1 MSRGGLFDP
10 RRSQMRRAANPG
22 TWAISAAGGVVSNQ
36 SYANGLAEWFV
47 VNTGQTL
54 TVTALALYTNN
65 GAATNGNAEVVI
77 WETTSGNPVAGA
89 TATFSTGG
97 SYPLVAGTYRSITL
111 GSPVVLGPGSYA
123 IGAYSNINNYNVQAG
138 GNVFTLSTFGGKITW
153 GNGCFSVTP
162 GVLPS
167 GIAGTAPQYGLATFL
182 GF

>member
-10 RRSQMRRAANPG
+10 RRSQMRRISPAV
-22 TWAISAAGGVVSNQ
+22 WAISAAGGVVSNQ
-36 SYANGLAEWFV
+36 SYGNGLAEWFT

-89 TATFSTGG
+89 SATFSTSG
-97 SYPLVAGTYRSITL
+97 SYPLVAGTYRAITL

-153 GNGCFSVTP
+153 GSGRFSGTP

-167 GIAGTAPQYGLATFL
+167 GAVGSAPQYAVATFL